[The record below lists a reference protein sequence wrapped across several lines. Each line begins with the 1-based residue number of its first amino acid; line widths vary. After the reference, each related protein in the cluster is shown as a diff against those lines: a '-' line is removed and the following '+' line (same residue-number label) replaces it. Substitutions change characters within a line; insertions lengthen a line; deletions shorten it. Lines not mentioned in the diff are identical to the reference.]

1 MKKTT
6 ILLLILGSS
15 VAHSA
20 LTNMPDQSRER
31 GRDKSKESRESRESR
46 ETRESYDTRSFE
58 DSYEPQAVP
67 EASSPAL
74 LAGLASAVVLL
85 NQRRRTP

>member
-20 LTNMPDQSRER
+20 LTNMPERGR

-46 ETRESYDTRSFE
+46 ETRESYNTRSFE

-67 EASSPAL
+67 EASSPGL
-74 LAGLASAVVLL
+74 LVGLASAVALI